1 MWAVLHLAVM
11 LLLVA
16 AQPQTAVPVVPSV
29 ELAVPYAPVTFRQ
42 ADQHV
47 LVHELHITNFQSVD
61 VVLTAVRINAPKT
74 MVAEYRGGE
83 LEQRLVRPGLRHDHA
98 TPHIVGPGMRAVL
111 NVWLPIADGAFPPPS
126 VTHTVELEVQRATG
140 AIRTSVQGAPAS
152 VSFKAGVTLDAPLRG
167 GSWVAIYDPLLKGGH
182 RTAIYTL
189 SGRARIPGR
198 FAIDFITLPPGGA
211 LPRGG
216 GPRPA
221 DANGFGS
228 EVLAVADAV
237 VATAVDGIA
246 DYLPQPVAA
255 EIASG
260 NYVTLDLGGGRFAF
274 YEHLQQGSVAVK
286 AGQRVR
292 RGDVLARLGA
302 SGSTSIGA
310 HLHFHVA
317 DANAPLEA
325 EGMPFVFR
333 NFTVLGEFSSL
344 AALIGGEP
352 WRPAQLARPAEDS
365 RPAPNVVLAFSPR

>member
-1 MWAVLHLAVM
+1 MAHILSALIVVAMVL
-11 LLLVA
+11 
-16 AQPQTAVPVVPSV
+16 AQPAAPIVPSV
-29 ELAVPYAPVTFRQ
+29 ELAVPFAPVTFRQ
-42 ADQHV
+42 GDNHL

-61 VVLTAVRINAPKT
+61 LVITAVRINGPKT
-74 MVAEYRGGE
+74 VLLEYRGGE

-98 TPHIVGPGMRAVL
+98 TPHIVGPGLRAVL
-111 NVWLPIADGAFPPPS
+111 NVWFPIANGAFPPPS
-126 VTHTVELEVQRATG
+126 ITHSVELEVRRATG
-140 AIRTSVQGAPAS
+140 AVRTTVQGAPAS
-152 VSFKAGVTLDAPLRG
+152 VSFKAAVTLDAPLRG

-189 SGRARIPGR
+189 AGRARIPGR
-198 FAIDFITLPPGGA
+198 FAIDFIAMPPGGA

-221 DANGFGS
+221 DANGFGA

-237 VATAVDGIA
+237 VAAAVDGIA
-246 DYLPQPVAA
+246 DHMPQPVAA
-255 EIASG
+255 EMASG
-260 NYVTLDLGGGRFAF
+260 NYVSLDLGGDRFAF
-274 YEHLQQGSVAVK
+274 YEHLQQDSVVVK

-333 NFTVLGEFSSL
+333 NFTTLGEFPSI

-352 WRPAQLARPAEDS
+352 WRPSQLARPAENS
-365 RPAPNVVLAFSPR
+365 RPAPNAVIAFP

>member
-1 MWAVLHLAVM
+1 MWTVLHLAVS
-11 LLLVA
+11 LLLA
-16 AQPQTAVPVVPSV
+16 AARAQTTAPIAPSV
-29 ELAVPYAPVTFRQ
+29 ELAVPFAPVTVKLG
-42 ADQHV
+42 DKNV

-61 VVLTAVRINAPKT
+61 VVLTAVRINGPKT
-74 MVAEYRGGE
+74 VLAEYRGGE

-111 NVWLPIADGAFPPPS
+111 NVWLAPPDVAFPPAS
-126 VTHTVELEVQRATG
+126 ITHTVELEVQRATG
-140 AIRTSVQGAPAS
+140 VVRTTVQSAPAS
-152 VSFKAGVTLDAPLRG
+152 VSFKAGVTIDAPLRG

-182 RTAIYTL
+182 RTALYAL

-198 FAIDFITLPPGGA
+198 FAIDFIAMPPGGA

-221 DANGFGS
+221 DANGFGA

-237 VATAVDGIA
+237 VAAAVDGIA
-246 DYLPQPVAA
+246 DHMPQPVAA
-255 EIASG
+255 DMASG
-260 NYVTLDLGGGRFAF
+260 NYVSLDLGGDRFAF
-274 YEHLQQGSVAVK
+274 YEHLQQGSVVVK

-333 NFTVLGEFSSL
+333 NFTALGEFPSI

-352 WRPAQLARPAEDS
+352 WRPSQLARPAENS
-365 RPAPNVVLAFSPR
+365 RPAPNAVIAFP

>member
-1 MWAVLHLAVM
+1 VTHVLVSLITAAIM
-11 LLLVA
+11 L
-16 AQPQTAVPVVPSV
+16 AQPAAPVVPSV
-29 ELAVPYAPVTFRQ
+29 ELAVPFAPVTFKQ
-42 ADQHV
+42 SDNHQ
-47 LVHELHITNFQSVD
+47 LVYELHITNFQSVD
-61 VVLTAVRINAPKT
+61 VVLTAVRIDGPKT
-74 MVAEYRGGE
+74 MLAEYRGGL

-98 TPHIVGPGMRAVL
+98 TPHIIGPGMRAVL
-111 NVWLPIADGAFPPPS
+111 NVWLAVPDGAFPPPTI
-126 VTHTVELEVQRATG
+126 THAVELEVQRPTG
-140 AIRTSVQGAPAS
+140 AVRTTAQGASAE
-152 VSFKAGVTLDAPLRG
+152 VSFKAAVTLDAPLRG

-182 RTAIYTL
+182 RTAIYAL
-189 SGRARIPGR
+189 SGRPRIPGR
-198 FAIDFITLPPGGA
+198 FAIDFIAMPPGGA

-221 DANGFGS
+221 DANGFGT
-228 EVLAVADAV
+228 EVVAVADAV
-237 VATAVDGIA
+237 VAAAVDGIA
-246 DYLPQPVAA
+246 DHMPQPVAT

-260 NYVTLDLGGGRFAF
+260 NYVALDLGGDRFAF

-333 NFTVLGEFSSL
+333 NFTVLGQFSSIT
-344 AALIGGEP
+344 ALVGGEP
-352 WRPAQLARPAEDS
+352 WQPGQVARPAESS
-365 RPAPNVVLAFSPR
+365 RPPPNAVVAFLPR

>member
-1 MWAVLHLAVM
+1 M
-11 LLLVA
+11 L
-16 AQPQTAVPVVPSV
+16 AQPAAPVVPSV
-29 ELAVPYAPVTFRQ
+29 ELTVPFAPVTFRQ
-42 ADQHV
+42 GDYHL

-61 VVLTAVRINAPKT
+61 VVLTAVRINGPTTAL
-74 MVAEYRGGE
+74 VEYRGGE

-98 TPHIVGPGMRAVL
+98 TPHIVGPGMRAVF
-111 NVWLPIADGAFPPPS
+111 NVWFPVRDGAFPPS
-126 VTHTVELEVQRATG
+126 SITHSVELEVRRAAG
-140 AIRTSVQGAPAS
+140 AVRTTVQGAPAA
-152 VSFKAGVTLDAPLRG
+152 VSFKAAVTIDAPLRG

-189 SGRARIPGR
+189 GGRARIPGR
-198 FAIDFITLPPGGA
+198 FAIDFIRLPPGGA

-221 DANGFGS
+221 DANGFGT
-228 EVLAVADAV
+228 EVVAVVDAV
-237 VATAVDGIA
+237 VAAAVDGIA
-246 DYLPQPVAA
+246 DHMPQPVAA

-260 NYVTLDLGGGRFAF
+260 NYVSLDLGGGRFAF
-274 YEHLQQGSVAVK
+274 YEHLQQGSVAVT

-317 DANAPLEA
+317 DANATLEA

-333 NFTVLGEFSSL
+333 NFTVLGQFTSIT
-344 AALIGGEP
+344 ALIGGEP
-352 WRPAQLARPAEDS
+352 WRASQLARPAENS
-365 RPAPNVVLAFSPR
+365 RPAPNVVIAFPPR

>member
-1 MWAVLHLAVM
+1 
-11 LLLVA
+11 
-16 AQPQTAVPVVPSV
+16 
-29 ELAVPYAPVTFRQ
+29 
-42 ADQHV
+42 
-47 LVHELHITNFQSVD
+47 
-61 VVLTAVRINAPKT
+61 
-74 MVAEYRGGE
+74 
-83 LEQRLVRPGLRHDHA
+83 
-98 TPHIVGPGMRAVL
+98 
-111 NVWLPIADGAFPPPS
+111 
-126 VTHTVELEVQRATG
+126 VELEVQRPTG
-140 AIRTSVQGAPAS
+140 AVRTTAQGASAA

-182 RTAIYTL
+182 RTAIYAL
-189 SGRARIPGR
+189 SGRPRIPGR
-198 FAIDFITLPPGGA
+198 FAIDFIAMPPGGA

-221 DANGFGS
+221 DANGFGT
-228 EVLAVADAV
+228 EVVAVADAV
-237 VATAVDGIA
+237 VAAAVDGIA
-246 DYLPQPVAA
+246 DHMPQPVAT

-260 NYVTLDLGGGRFAF
+260 NYVALDLGGDRFAF

-333 NFTVLGEFSSL
+333 NFTVLGQFSSIT
-344 AALIGGEP
+344 ALVGGEP
-352 WRPAQLARPAEDS
+352 WQPGQVARPAESS
-365 RPAPNVVLAFSPR
+365 RPPPNAVVAFLPR